1 MLKKHKHT
9 IHLEGFEMKNGTIP
23 FSVLMQI
30 IQNLTKVSTGT
41 LRVLME
47 GHSQKRGKHP
57 EWLDKSVDFHLSALK
72 PGSTILE
79 VDAPKLQDSITQAQ
93 LPLEFDNIKIDDI
106 SKFSAIDL
114 TMMAYEQAFSDEG
127 EVSLLDKP
135 LLKEMQKF
143 RSIFDTKGA
152 SFKISGY
159 GTKQV
164 SLNKESFQKIK
175 KLETTTSPSI
185 KSRLTGKFD
194 LMKHSNGLL
203 EIITQNKK
211 IRAFL
216 NSTID
221 PSSIKDFFGEEVTL
235 DGIAHFNPRGQ
246 ISSFEVSKIRI
257 ASASDEYFK
266 RIPNPIAAQLQ
277 IAGIAHRQSY
287 QGTKLNKVVGKWPGN
302 EAVEDLLRLLD

>member
-1 MLKKHKHT
+1 MKKHKHT

-30 IQNLTKVSTGT
+30 VENLTKISSGT

-47 GHSQKRGKHP
+47 GYSQKKGKHP
-57 EWLDKSVDFHLSALK
+57 AWLLNSVDFDLAALK

-79 VDAPKLQDSITQAQ
+79 VQAPILKDSITQAQ
-93 LPLEFDNIKIDDI
+93 LPLEFDSIKMDDVF
-106 SKFSAIDL
+106 KFSAIDL
-114 TMMAYEQAFSDEG
+114 TMMAYEQAFSENGD
-127 EVSLLDKP
+127 VSLLDKP
-135 LLKEMQKF
+135 LLKDMQKF
-143 RSIFDTKGA
+143 KNIFATKDA

-159 GTKQV
+159 GKKQL
-164 SLNKESFQKIK
+164 SLNKESFKKIK

-185 KSRLTGKFD
+185 KSRLSGKFD

-216 NSTID
+216 SSDID
-221 PSSIKDFFGEEVTL
+221 LHSIKDFFGEEVTL

-246 ISSFEVSKIRI
+246 ISSFEVTKIRL
-257 ASASDEYFK
+257 AAASDEYFK
-266 RIPNPIAAQLQ
+266 RIPTPIAEQLQ
-277 IAGIAHRQSY
+277 VSDIAYSQSY
-287 QGTKLNKVVGKWPGN
+287 QGTKLDKVIGKWPGS
-302 EAVEDLLRLLD
+302 EDVEDLLQLLD